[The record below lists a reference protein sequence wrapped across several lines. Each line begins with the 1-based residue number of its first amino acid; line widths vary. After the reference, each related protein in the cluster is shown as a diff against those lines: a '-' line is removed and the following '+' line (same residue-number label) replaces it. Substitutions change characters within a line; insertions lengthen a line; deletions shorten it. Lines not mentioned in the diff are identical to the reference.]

1 MLLAVNIGNSNI
13 RFGLCYG
20 SAEVRKSWTF
30 NTKPYKTKDE
40 LFLMFKS
47 MYEQQR
53 FDASDVTDIVIGSVV
68 PHQTRL
74 VQDALQEIHGIAP
87 TVVDR
92 NTPTA
97 VKHSSGQ
104 MGTDLYANAV
114 AAYSQFP
121 NKNTV
126 IVDFGTAL
134 TLTAVDSTGEVLG
147 VIIAPGVITSLRALI
162 GETAQLPDIP
172 IEAPKQLLGKDT
184 ITCMQSG
191 IVYGYI
197 SMVEGFI
204 QRINQQLN
212 TTCHVIS
219 TGGLGHIFQPMTS
232 IIDTDD
238 KYHTLRGLCYLYQ
251 HKKSAPLPPAV
262 DHI

>member
-20 SAEVRKSWTF
+20 RAEVRKSWTF

-40 LFLMFKS
+40 LFLLFKS
-47 MYEQQR
+47 MYEQQL
-53 FDASDVTDIVIGSVV
+53 FDATDVTDIVIGSVV

-74 VQDALQEIHGIAP
+74 VQDALQEIHGIDAV
-87 TVVDR
+87 VVDR
-92 NTPTA
+92 NTPTS
-97 VKHSSGQ
+97 VTHQSGQ

-114 AAYSQFP
+114 AAHTQFP
-121 NKNTV
+121 DRDNIV
-126 IVDFGTAL
+126 IDFGTAL
-134 TLTAVDSTGEVLG
+134 TLTAIATSGKVLG

-172 IEAPKQLLGKDT
+172 IQAPKELLGKDT

-197 SMVEGFI
+197 SMAEGFVR
-204 QRINQQLN
+204 RINAELN
-212 TTCHVIS
+212 SRCHVIS
-219 TGGLGHIFQPMTS
+219 TGGLGHIFQPMTEV
-232 IIDTDD
+232 IDIDD
-238 KYHTLRGLCYLYQ
+238 KFHTLRGLCYLYIQ
-251 HKKSAPLPPAV
+251 ATKNA
-262 DHI
+262 